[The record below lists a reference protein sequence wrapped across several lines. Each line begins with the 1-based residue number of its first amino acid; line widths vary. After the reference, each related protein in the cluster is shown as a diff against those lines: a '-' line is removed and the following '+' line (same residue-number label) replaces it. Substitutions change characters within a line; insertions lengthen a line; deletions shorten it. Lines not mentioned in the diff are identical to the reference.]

1 MKMSWRTWAP
11 IAVWLVLFLLP
22 APSGLNANQWH
33 YVASSPR

>member
-33 YVASSPR
+33 YGASSPR